1 MTHFPVFPQVSSE
14 EVMRAFVVRTRQV
27 QPLLNCVV
35 DERFE
40 EALKE
45 AQQVDRFIRSG
56 AKSPEQMERDTP
68 LLGVPISVKE
78 SIAVQGDT
86 HKNNAKIN

>member
-1 MTHFPVFPQVSSE
+1 VSSE
-14 EVMRAFVVRTRQV
+14 EVMRAFVARTRQV

-40 EALKE
+40 DALKE
-45 AQQVDRFIRSG
+45 AQQVDRFVRSG
-56 AKSPEQMERDTP
+56 AKSAEQMERDTP

-86 HKNNAKIN
+86 NKNSLAKPSLWQSG